1 MGIRNEIKKRLP
13 IFGRYTAPV
22 SSTPS
27 NPTNPTTTVEA
38 PVKPPSIETVSGRGD
53 STPEAY
59 IEKVVTENKIVI
71 FMKGSPSSP
80 LCGFSANASSILGSF
95 GKPFFHVDVIAD
107 YEVREA
113 VKSYSQWPTLP
124 QIYINGEFLGGSDI
138 LREMFADGSLQKAID
153 EAFVG

>member
-22 SSTPS
+22 SPEPS
-27 NPTNPTTTVEA
+27 NTTTNTTVEKSVT
-38 PVKPPSIETVSGRGD
+38 PVVETVTGRGD

-113 VKSYSQWPTLP
+113 VKTYSQWPTLP

-138 LREMFADGSLQKAID
+138 LREMYADGSLQKAIED
-153 EAFVG
+153 AFAG